1 MVDVWSEAESLQ
13 AEKEFENTRSRQLWS
28 EWKDVRNELR
38 IQTLASIKRV
48 ILLINIGDHKDLR
61 MRCSS
66 TEFNNNSVVF
76 QSLSPAQLC
85 RSMDYSPPS
94 FSVHGISQ
102 ARILEWVAISFSR
115 EFSQLRDWTLVSCI
129 GRQILYHWATR
140 EAHRIL

>member
-85 RSMDYSPPS
+85 SSMDYSPPS

>member
-1 MVDVWSEAESLQ
+1 MVDVWREVESLQ

-66 TEFNNNSVVF
+66 TEFNDNSVVF
-76 QSLSPAQLC
+76 
-85 RSMDYSPPS
+85 
-94 FSVHGISQ
+94 
-102 ARILEWVAISFSR
+102 
-115 EFSQLRDWTLVSCI
+115 
-129 GRQILYHWATR
+129 
-140 EAHRIL
+140 